1 MSGARSYR
9 WRGPLLLCGVTCV
22 AAFFAFAADSAA
34 AQDAGFVCKA
44 PFEIVRFVHP
54 LKRMAEKLAAGQNV
68 TIVAIGS
75 SSTAGAGASSK
86 AASYPS
92 RLAADLKELFPGR
105 TITVLNRGINGEE
118 ARDMLERFDT
128 DVIAAKPDLVLW
140 QVGTNAVLRDHPLAT
155 TSLLIREGVRR
166 LKASGADVV
175 LMDPQ
180 FAPSVIAKPEAD
192 VMVGLISSAAKE
204 ANIDLFQRFAIM
216 RHWHETDGIP
226 FTAFVTAD
234 DLHMNDWG
242 YACTA
247 QLVGAA
253 IMDATTRANS
263 PAVVATRRPQMGRA
277 AP

>member
-1 MSGARSYR
+1 MSGARNYR
-9 WRGPLLLCGVTCV
+9 WRGPLLLCVIACV
-22 AAFFAFAADSAA
+22 AAFFATAADRAV
-34 AQDAGFVCKA
+34 AQEAGRVCKA

-75 SSTAGAGASSK
+75 SSTAGASSE

-105 TITVLNRGINGEE
+105 TITVLNRGVNGEE
-118 ARDMLERFDT
+118 ARDMLDRFDT
-128 DVIAAKPDLVLW
+128 DVIAEKPDLVLW

-204 ANIDLFQRFAIM
+204 ANIDLFQRFTIM
-216 RHWHETDGIP
+216 RHWHEIDGIP
-226 FTAFVTAD
+226 FAAFVTAD